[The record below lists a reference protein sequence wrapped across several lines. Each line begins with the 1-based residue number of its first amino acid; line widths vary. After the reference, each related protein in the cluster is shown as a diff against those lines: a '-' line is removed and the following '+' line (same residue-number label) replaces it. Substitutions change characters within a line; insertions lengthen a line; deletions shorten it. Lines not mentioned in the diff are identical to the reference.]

1 MNREETLA
9 IMSVLKA
16 AYPAYYKGLN
26 RNDAEAVVN
35 LWTEMFKDEPAQIVA
50 VAVKAHIASDNKG
63 FPPHI
68 GAIKDAIVKLK
79 QPDQMTALEA
89 WEYVRKAMRGASM
102 APSSCVYING
112 KTDGKTTAER
122 NFEKMPELV
131 QRIVGN
137 PSQLAQ
143 WADMDAEV
151 VNSVVSSNFQRSF
164 NARAAHEREFLTLP
178 SDVKNTMQQ
187 IAAGMRMPELTEG
200 EKEYAKLQDTTG

>member
-1 MNREETLA
+1 MTREETLA

-26 RNDAEAVVN
+26 RNDAEAVVS
-35 LWTEMFKDEPAQIVA
+35 LWTEMFKDESAQVVA
-50 VAVKAHIASDNKG
+50 VAVKAHIASDSKG

-68 GAIKDAIVKLK
+68 GAIKDAIAKLH

-89 WEYVRKAMRGASM
+89 WGHVQRAMRGASM
-102 APSSCVYING
+102 SPSSRVFIG
-112 KTDGKTTAER
+112 GVTDGKTTAEK

-131 QRIVGN
+131 QRIVGS

-143 WADMDAEV
+143 WADMESDI

-164 NARAAHEREFLTLP
+164 NARAAHERELLTLP
-178 SDVKNTMQQ
+178 TDVRKSMQ
-187 IAAGMRMPELTEG
+187 ALSAKLRMPELTEG
-200 EKEYAKLQDTTG
+200 ERT

>member
-26 RNDAEAVVN
+26 RNDAESVVN
-35 LWTEMFKDEPAQIVA
+35 LWTEMFCEESAQVVA

-68 GAIKDAIVKLK
+68 GAIKDAIAKLK

-89 WEYVRKAMRGASM
+89 WEHVRHAMRGASM
-102 APSSCVYING
+102 SPSSCTYIG
-112 KTDGKTTAER
+112 GVTDGKTTAER

-137 PSQLAQ
+137 PGQLAQ

-151 VNSVVSSNFQRSF
+151 VNSVISSNFQRSF
-164 NARAAHEREFLTLP
+164 NARAAHERELLTLP
-178 SDVKNTMQQ
+178 SDVRNAMQQ
-187 IAAGMRMPELTEG
+187 IASGMRMPELTEG
-200 EKEYAKLQDTTG
+200 ERE

>member
-26 RNDAEAVVN
+26 RQDAESVVS
-35 LWTEMFKDEPAQIVA
+35 LWTEMFKDEPAQVVA

-68 GAIKDAIVKLK
+68 GAIKDAIAKLH

-89 WEYVRKAMRGASM
+89 WEYVRQAMRGASM
-102 APSSCVYING
+102 SPSSCVYING

-131 QRIVGN
+131 QRIVGT
-137 PSQLAQ
+137 PGQLAQ
-143 WADMDAEV
+143 WADMEADV
-151 VNSVVSSNFQRSF
+151 VNSVISSNFQRSF
-164 NARAAHEREFLTLP
+164 NARAVHERELLTLP
-178 SDVKNTMQQ
+178 SDVRGAMQS
-187 IAAGMRMPELTEG
+187 IAAGMRMPELTDGSE
-200 EKEYAKLQDTTG
+200 